1 MQAVTIKRIC
11 DTQQQRSYN
20 VYPSRFDEAIR
31 GFAAASFTGHIP
43 LVRPLSR
50 TGLCALINRK
60 IPFILGSATAA

>member
-31 GFAAASFTGHIP
+31 RFAAASLRGTSRASQTIIENRT
-43 LVRPLSR
+43 VR
-50 TGLCALINRK
+50 I
-60 IPFILGSATAA
+60 